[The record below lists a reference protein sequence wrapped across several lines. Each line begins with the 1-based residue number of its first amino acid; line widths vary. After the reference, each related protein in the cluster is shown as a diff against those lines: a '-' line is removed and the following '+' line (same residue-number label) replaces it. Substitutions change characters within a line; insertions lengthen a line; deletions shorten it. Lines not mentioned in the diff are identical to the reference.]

1 MRNYIYPQNLK
12 ASANIWFWSLK
23 DFLILG
29 VCALVSVALIVEL
42 KSMLPAALTLCYAFL
57 SIRLD
62 EITILDFIKY
72 AVRYFITTQQIFEW
86 R

>member
-29 VCALVSVALIVEL
+29 VCALVSVVLIVEL